1 MKLQE
6 FKHSYGVRDR
16 VLTLLIL
23 EDAEPRRWDNSWSDE
38 ESYDSFD
45 KFASSG

>member
-23 EDAEPRRWDNSWSDE
+23 EDAEPRKWDNSWHDE
-38 ESYDSFD
+38 RSFDSYD
-45 KFASSG
+45 KFNAS